1 MVYVLDIDGNPLMP
15 TERHGKVR
23 RLLKEGKA
31 KVVKRCPFTIQL
43 LYDSTRYTQEIN
55 LGIDAGSKHIGVS
68 ATTKEKELYAADVE
82 LRNDIVDLIST
93 RREMRKTRY
102 REARF
107 NNRVST
113 KKTGWLAPS
122 IKQKIQ
128 THLTVI
134 ANIYK
139 ILPVASLIVE
149 TASFDIQKIKNPD
162 ISGEEYQQGEQLGFW
177 NIREYVLLKI
187 LREIR
192 EGVNNVNVEEYKA
205 HPDAFNYAFNHEF
218 VSLSKRDAY
227 RFLMYICSNWDRNEL
242 RYTYGN
248 KFFNICDRYGYTPKS
263 LLNYIDYLVTYEA
276 LSPDYPS
283 KILGEIDDNCNMLSQ
298 MSDKYDRYP
307 RHFLTSHQITS
318 RTYQRWK
325 EQFNEELFSKRV
337 NKKME
342 IVINGYK
349 FIYPSKTEDIKNE
362 AVQQSNC
369 VVSYIDRVI
378 NGQCDI
384 IFMRNANTPNESLV
398 TVEIRNKKV
407 VQARR
412 RFNESVTDEQQKVLN
427 KYETFL
433 SNL

>member
-1 MVYVLDIDGNPLMP
+1 M
-15 TERHGKVR
+15 
-23 RLLKEGKA
+23 KA
-31 KVVKRCPFTIQL
+31 IKK
-43 LYDSTRYTQEIN
+43 
-55 LGIDAGSKHIGVS
+55 GA
-68 ATTKEKELYAADVE
+68 
-82 LRNDIVDLIST
+82 DLIFT
-93 RREMRKTRY
+93 CDDGKTVKY
-102 REARF
+102 
-107 NNRVST
+107 NLN
-113 KKTGWLAPS
+113 TGVCIGKNGKPCMYLNS
-122 IKQKIQ
+122 Q
-128 THLTVI
+128 LRGYSVDEI
-134 ANIYK
+134 ANSFEDKNFGKFISHVAQKCSRNGQSIQNIGTVFQRMDEYKREEQIYSAGLTLAGVFGNDYFK
-139 ILPVASLIVE
+139 GTINEIPKGLV
-149 TASFDIQKIKNPD
+149 
-162 ISGEEYQQGEQLGFW
+162 
-177 NIREYVLLKI
+177 KI
-187 LREIR
+187 LREIK

-218 VSLSKRDAY
+218 ISLSKRDAY
-227 RFLMYICSNWDRNEL
+227 RFLMYICSDWDGNEY

-248 KFFNICDRYGYTPKS
+248 KFFNICNKYGYTPKS

-276 LSPDYPS
+276 LPTDYPS

>member
-1 MVYVLDIDGNPLMP
+1 M
-15 TERHGKVR
+15 
-23 RLLKEGKA
+23 KA
-31 KVVKRCPFTIQL
+31 IKK
-43 LYDSTRYTQEIN
+43 
-55 LGIDAGSKHIGVS
+55 GA
-68 ATTKEKELYAADVE
+68 
-82 LRNDIVDLIST
+82 DLIFT
-93 RREMRKTRY
+93 CDDGKTVKY
-102 REARF
+102 
-107 NNRVST
+107 NLN
-113 KKTGWLAPS
+113 TGVCIGKNGKPCKCLNS
-122 IKQKIQ
+122 Q
-128 THLTVI
+128 LRGYSVDEI
-134 ANIYK
+134 ANSFEDKNFGKFISHVAQKCSRNGQSIQNIGTVFQRMDKYKREEQIYSAGLTLAGTCGRDYFNGSINEIPK
-139 ILPVASLIVE
+139 GLV
-149 TASFDIQKIKNPD
+149 
-162 ISGEEYQQGEQLGFW
+162 
-177 NIREYVLLKI
+177 KI

-227 RFLMYICSNWDRNEL
+227 RFLMYICSDWDRNEH

-248 KFFNICDRYGYTPKS
+248 KFFNICNKYGYTPKS

-276 LSPDYPS
+276 LSPDHPS

-298 MSDKYDRYP
+298 MSNKYDRYP

>member
-1 MVYVLDIDGNPLMP
+1 M
-15 TERHGKVR
+15 
-23 RLLKEGKA
+23 KA
-31 KVVKRCPFTIQL
+31 IKR
-43 LYDSTRYTQEIN
+43 
-55 LGIDAGSKHIGVS
+55 GA
-68 ATTKEKELYAADVE
+68 
-82 LRNDIVDLIST
+82 DLIFT
-93 RREMRKTRY
+93 CDDGKTVKY
-102 REARF
+102 
-107 NNRVST
+107 NLN
-113 KKTGWLAPS
+113 TGVCIGKNGKPC
-122 IKQKIQ
+122 K
-128 THLTVI
+128 HLNSQLKGYSVNEI
-134 ANIYK
+134 ANSFEDKNFGKFISHVAQKCSRNGQGIQNIGTVFQRMDGYKREEQIYSAGLTLAGTYGRDYFK
-139 ILPVASLIVE
+139 GTINEIPKGLV
-149 TASFDIQKIKNPD
+149 
-162 ISGEEYQQGEQLGFW
+162 
-177 NIREYVLLKI
+177 KI

-192 EGVNNVNVEEYKA
+192 ESVNNVNIGEYKA

-218 VSLSKRDAY
+218 ISLSKRDAY
-227 RFLMYICSNWDRNEL
+227 RFLMYICSNWDRNKHC
-242 RYTYGN
+242 YVYGN

-283 KILGEIDDNCNMLSQ
+283 KILEEIDDNCNMLSQ

-349 FIYPSKTEDIKNE
+349 FIYPSKTEDIKKE

>member
-1 MVYVLDIDGNPLMP
+1 MKAIK
-15 TERHGKVR
+15 HG
-23 RLLKEGKA
+23 A
-31 KVVKRCPFTIQL
+31 
-43 LYDSTRYTQEIN
+43 
-55 LGIDAGSKHIGVS
+55 
-68 ATTKEKELYAADVE
+68 
-82 LRNDIVDLIST
+82 DLIFT
-93 RREMRKTRY
+93 CDDGKTVKY
-102 REARF
+102 
-107 NNRVST
+107 NLN
-113 KKTGWLAPS
+113 TGVCIGKNGKPCMYLNS
-122 IKQKIQ
+122 Q
-128 THLTVI
+128 LRGYSVDEI
-134 ANIYK
+134 ANSFEDKNFGKFISHVAWKCSRNGQSIQNIGTVFQRMDEYKREEQIYSAG
-139 ILPVASLIVE
+139 LTLTGASGSDYFKGTINEIPKGLV
-149 TASFDIQKIKNPD
+149 
-162 ISGEEYQQGEQLGFW
+162 
-177 NIREYVLLKI
+177 KI
-187 LREIR
+187 LREIK
-192 EGVNNVNVEEYKA
+192 EGVNNINISEYKA

-218 VSLSKRDAY
+218 ISLSKRDAY
-227 RFLMYICSNWDRNEL
+227 RFLMYICSDWDRNEH
-242 RYTYGN
+242 RYRIGN
-248 KFFNICDRYGYTPKS
+248 KFFNICERYGYTPKS

-276 LSPDYPS
+276 ISPDYPS

-349 FIYPSKTEDIKNE
+349 FIYPSKTEDIKKE

-412 RFNESVTDEQQKVLN
+412 RFNESVTDEQQKVLD

>member
-1 MVYVLDIDGNPLMP
+1 MRAEKNKGILTFYLDD
-15 TERHGKVR
+15 
-23 RLLKEGKA
+23 
-31 KVVKRCPFTIQL
+31 
-43 LYDSTRYTQEIN
+43 
-55 LGIDAGSKHIGVS
+55 GSKVSYNLVTGVCIGKNGKPCMYLNS
-68 ATTKEKELYAADVE
+68 Q
-82 LRNDIVDLIST
+82 LRGYSVD
-93 RREMRKTRY
+93 E
-102 REARF
+102 
-107 NNRVST
+107 
-113 KKTGWLAPS
+113 
-122 IKQKIQ
+122 
-128 THLTVI
+128 I
-134 ANIYK
+134 ANSFEDKNFGKFISHVAQKCSRNGQSIQNIGTVFQRMDEYKREEQIYSAGLTLAGVFGNDYFK
-139 ILPVASLIVE
+139 GTINEIPKGLV
-149 TASFDIQKIKNPD
+149 
-162 ISGEEYQQGEQLGFW
+162 
-177 NIREYVLLKI
+177 KI
-187 LREIR
+187 LREIK

-218 VSLSKRDAY
+218 ISLSKRDAY
-227 RFLMYICSNWDRNEL
+227 RFLMYICSDWDGNEL
-242 RYTYGN
+242 RYTYCN
-248 KFFNICDRYGYTPKS
+248 KFFDICNKYGYTPKS

-276 LSPDYPS
+276 IAPDYPS
-283 KILGEIDDNCNMLSQ
+283 KILREIDDNCNMLSQ

>member
-1 MVYVLDIDGNPLMP
+1 M
-15 TERHGKVR
+15 
-23 RLLKEGKA
+23 KA
-31 KVVKRCPFTIQL
+31 IKK
-43 LYDSTRYTQEIN
+43 
-55 LGIDAGSKHIGVS
+55 GA
-68 ATTKEKELYAADVE
+68 
-82 LRNDIVDLIST
+82 DLIFT
-93 RREMRKTRY
+93 CDDGKTVKY
-102 REARF
+102 
-107 NNRVST
+107 NLN
-113 KKTGWLAPS
+113 TGVCIGKNGKPCMYLNS
-122 IKQKIQ
+122 Q
-128 THLTVI
+128 LRGYSVDEI
-134 ANIYK
+134 ANSFEDKNFGKFISHVAQKCSRNGQSIQNIGTVFQRMDEYKREEQIYSAGLTLAGTCGRDYFK
-139 ILPVASLIVE
+139 GTINEIPKGLV
-149 TASFDIQKIKNPD
+149 
-162 ISGEEYQQGEQLGFW
+162 
-177 NIREYVLLKI
+177 KI

-218 VSLSKRDAY
+218 VSLSKKDAY

-349 FIYPSKTEDIKNE
+349 FIYPSKTEDIKKE

>member
-1 MVYVLDIDGNPLMP
+1 MKAIK
-15 TERHGKVR
+15 HG
-23 RLLKEGKA
+23 A
-31 KVVKRCPFTIQL
+31 
-43 LYDSTRYTQEIN
+43 
-55 LGIDAGSKHIGVS
+55 
-68 ATTKEKELYAADVE
+68 
-82 LRNDIVDLIST
+82 DLIFT
-93 RREMRKTRY
+93 CDDGKTVKY
-102 REARF
+102 
-107 NNRVST
+107 NLN
-113 KKTGWLAPS
+113 TGVCIGKNGKPCMYLNS
-122 IKQKIQ
+122 Q
-128 THLTVI
+128 LRGYSVDEI
-134 ANIYK
+134 ANSFEDKNFGKFISHVAQKCSRNGQSIQNIGTVFQRMDEYKREEQIYSAGLTLAGTCGRDYFK
-139 ILPVASLIVE
+139 GTINEIPKGLV
-149 TASFDIQKIKNPD
+149 
-162 ISGEEYQQGEQLGFW
+162 
-177 NIREYVLLKI
+177 KI

>member
-1 MVYVLDIDGNPLMP
+1 MKAIK
-15 TERHGKVR
+15 HG
-23 RLLKEGKA
+23 A
-31 KVVKRCPFTIQL
+31 
-43 LYDSTRYTQEIN
+43 
-55 LGIDAGSKHIGVS
+55 
-68 ATTKEKELYAADVE
+68 
-82 LRNDIVDLIST
+82 DLIFT
-93 RREMRKTRY
+93 CDDGKTVKY
-102 REARF
+102 
-107 NNRVST
+107 NLN
-113 KKTGWLAPS
+113 TGVCIGKNGKPCMYLNS
-122 IKQKIQ
+122 Q
-128 THLTVI
+128 LRGYSVDEI
-134 ANIYK
+134 ANSFEDKNFGKFISHVAQKCSRNGQGIQNIGTVFQRMDKYKREEQIYSAGLTLAGTFGK
-139 ILPVASLIVE
+139 DYFRGTINEIPKGLV
-149 TASFDIQKIKNPD
+149 
-162 ISGEEYQQGEQLGFW
+162 
-177 NIREYVLLKI
+177 KI
-187 LREIR
+187 LREIK
-192 EGVNNVNVEEYKA
+192 ESVNNVNVGEYKA

-218 VSLSKRDAY
+218 ISLSKKDAY
-227 RFLMYICSNWDRNEL
+227 RFLVYICSDWDRNEHCY
-242 RYTYGN
+242 RIGN

-276 LSPDYPS
+276 LPSDYPS

-349 FIYPSKTEDIKNE
+349 FIYPSKTEDIKKE

>member
-1 MVYVLDIDGNPLMP
+1 M
-15 TERHGKVR
+15 
-23 RLLKEGKA
+23 KA
-31 KVVKRCPFTIQL
+31 
-43 LYDSTRYTQEIN
+43 
-55 LGIDAGSKHIGVS
+55 
-68 ATTKEKELYAADVE
+68 TKKGA
-82 LRNDIVDLIST
+82 DLIFT
-93 RREMRKTRY
+93 CDDGKTVKY
-102 REARF
+102 
-107 NNRVST
+107 NLN
-113 KKTGWLAPS
+113 TGVCIGKNGKPCMYLNS
-122 IKQKIQ
+122 Q
-128 THLTVI
+128 LRGYSVDEI
-134 ANIYK
+134 ANSFEDKNFGKFISHVAQKCSRNGQSIQNIGTVFQRMDEYKREEQIYSAGLTLAGVFGNDYFK
-139 ILPVASLIVE
+139 GTINEIPKGLV
-149 TASFDIQKIKNPD
+149 
-162 ISGEEYQQGEQLGFW
+162 
-177 NIREYVLLKI
+177 KI
-187 LREIR
+187 LREIK

-218 VSLSKRDAY
+218 ISLSKRDAY
-227 RFLMYICSNWDRNEL
+227 RFLMYICSDWDGNKL

-248 KFFNICDRYGYTPKS
+248 KFFDICNKYGYTPKS

-276 LSPDYPS
+276 IAPDYPS
-283 KILGEIDDNCNMLSQ
+283 KILREIDDNCNMLSQ

>member
-1 MVYVLDIDGNPLMP
+1 MKAIKKGADLIFTCDDGKTVKYNLN
-15 TERHGKVR
+15 TGECIGKNGKPCKY
-23 RLLKEGKA
+23 LNSQLKGYTVGKIA
-31 KVVKRCPFTIQL
+31 NSFEDKNFGRFISHVASKCSNNSQSIQ
-43 LYDSTRYTQEIN
+43 N
-55 LGIDAGSKHIGVS
+55 LG
-68 ATTKEKELYAADVE
+68 
-82 LRNDIVDLIST
+82 
-93 RREMRKTRY
+93 
-102 REARF
+102 
-107 NNRVST
+107 
-113 KKTGWLAPS
+113 
-122 IKQKIQ
+122 
-128 THLTVI
+128 TV
-134 ANIYK
+134 
-139 ILPVASLIVE
+139 
-149 TASFDIQKIKNPD
+149 FQRM
-162 ISGEEYQQGEQLGFW
+162 EEYKREEQIYSAGLTLAETFGENYFKGTINEVPKGLA
-177 NIREYVLLKI
+177 KI
-187 LREIR
+187 LREIH
-192 EGVNNVNVEEYKA
+192 VSVSNNNIKEYKA

-218 VSLSKRDAY
+218 ISLSKRDAY
-227 RFLMYICSNWDRNEL
+227 RFLVYVCSVWDRNEH

-276 LSPDYPS
+276 FSPDYPS

-349 FIYPSKTEDIKNE
+349 FIYPSKTEDIKKE

>member
-1 MVYVLDIDGNPLMP
+1 M
-15 TERHGKVR
+15 
-23 RLLKEGKA
+23 KA
-31 KVVKRCPFTIQL
+31 IKR
-43 LYDSTRYTQEIN
+43 
-55 LGIDAGSKHIGVS
+55 GA
-68 ATTKEKELYAADVE
+68 
-82 LRNDIVDLIST
+82 DLIFT
-93 RREMRKTRY
+93 CDDGKTVKY
-102 REARF
+102 
-107 NNRVST
+107 NLN
-113 KKTGWLAPS
+113 TGVCIGKNGKPCMYLNS
-122 IKQKIQ
+122 Q
-128 THLTVI
+128 LRGYSVDEI
-134 ANIYK
+134 ANSFEDKNFGKFISHVAQKCSRNGQSIQNIGTVFQRMDEYKREEQIYSAG
-139 ILPVASLIVE
+139 LTL
-149 TASFDIQKIKNPD
+149 
-162 ISGEEYQQGEQLGFW
+162 SGVFGNDYFKGTINEIPKGL
-177 NIREYVLLKI
+177 VKI
-187 LREIR
+187 LREIK

-218 VSLSKRDAY
+218 ISLSKRDAY
-227 RFLMYICSNWDRNEL
+227 RFLMYICSDWDENEL
-242 RYTYGN
+242 RYTYDN
-248 KFFNICDRYGYTPKS
+248 KFFDICNKYGYTPKS

-276 LSPDYPS
+276 IAPDYPS
-283 KILGEIDDNCNMLSQ
+283 KILREIDDNCNMLSQ